1 MTPAAENLRVLL
13 EARDI
18 DGFLTAL
25 EAYRQ
30 QHPFEPV
37 VTALTQRVFPP
48 LLRTAFQEERLPPAV
63 LARLYRMVR
72 SGQLV
77 LVENDLL
84 VAINLRIDD
93 AIREVEPATVTPV
106 PPLVTK
112 EDVRPKAVQWSPPSM
127 PGGQR
132 VAATEMKRIAPS
144 PSAPGLRSTPSTSA
158 ATPVPASRSASSCAQ
173 SANSSRRCRPIPTC
187 R

>member
-48 LLRTAFQEERLPPAV
+48 LLRTAFQEGGDNDPINQ
-63 LARLYRMVR
+63 LASYHVDM
-72 SGQLV
+72 SISSFGIQE
-77 LVENDLL
+77 ENHFPDQ
-84 VAINLRIDD
+84 VH
-93 AIREVEPATVTPV
+93 EM
-106 PPLVTK
+106 
-112 EDVRPKAVQWSPPSM
+112 M
-127 PGGQR
+127 PG
-132 VAATEMKRIAPS
+132 AARIKGGYMYGS
-144 PSAPGLRSTPSTSA
+144 GLPGLGIDLREEIARKYPMQVLPGQPHWTEVRGMDGSVVKP
-158 ATPVPASRSASSCAQ
+158 
-173 SANSSRRCRPIPTC
+173 
-187 R
+187 